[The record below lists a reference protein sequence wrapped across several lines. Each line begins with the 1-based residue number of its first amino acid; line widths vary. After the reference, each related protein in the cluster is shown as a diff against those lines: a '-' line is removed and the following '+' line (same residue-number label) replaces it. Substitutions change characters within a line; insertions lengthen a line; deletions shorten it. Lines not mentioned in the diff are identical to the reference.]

1 MKKHLVLV
9 VAAAAAMLAIS
20 APGLAGAE
28 SLATGANAT
37 IYMKEI
43 KGALKFVGPKTV
55 IQGDELE
62 IINSTDPKKMGPH
75 TFSLVTQGSLPKTKG
90 ARQKCFTPNHI
101 CKAIADWH
109 GVKGEGPVTINPV
122 KAGGEG
128 WDTEGSVSKE
138 GDSWFTGKKGQ
149 TFAQQVTADVSAGP
163 KTIYFMCAIHS
174 WMQGKTTVLP
184 PAAY

>member
-9 VAAAAAMLAIS
+9 AAAAAAMLAVF
-20 APGLAGAE
+20 APGFAGAE
-28 SLATGANAT
+28 TPATGPSAT

-43 KGALKFVGPKTV
+43 KGALKFVAPKTV
-55 IQGDELE
+55 VQGDELAVV
-62 IINSTDPKKMGPH
+62 NSTDPKKMGPH
-75 TFSLVTQGSLPKTKG
+75 TFSMVTKGSLPKTKG

-109 GVKGEGPVTINPV
+109 GVKGEGPVKINPV
-122 KAGGEG
+122 KAGLEG
-128 WDTEGSVSKE
+128 WDTEGDLTKE

-149 TFAQQVTADVSAGP
+149 SLEQQVTVDVSSGP

-184 PAAY
+184 AVG

>member
-1 MKKHLVLV
+1 MRKHLVLV
-9 VAAAAAMLAIS
+9 ATAAATTLALLG
-20 APGLAGAE
+20 PGLAGAE
-28 SLATGANAT
+28 TAATGTTDT

-55 IQGDELE
+55 TLGDELK
-62 IINSTDPKKMGPH
+62 IVNSTDPKKIGPH

-90 ARQKCFTPNHI
+90 ARQKCFTPKHI

-122 KAGGEG
+122 EAGLEG
-128 WDTEGSVSKE
+128 WDTEGSSASKE

-149 TFAQQVTADVSAGP
+149 SFQQQVTVVSATP
-163 KTIYFMCAIHS
+163 KTIYFMCAIHP
-174 WMQGKTTVLP
+174 WMQGKTTVE
-184 PAAY
+184 PAGI